1 MSKVTNILLVDDVE
15 YSRELLRSAVIASI
29 NDEKLPL
36 RPHFFHEATT
46 KKALEL
52 LNLKDIHLVYLD
64 INLVNENGL
73 ELLKSIKEFSA
84 DISVVMVSGEGSS
97 ANVMSAIENGA
108 DGFIVKPFNTGRIV
122 ETLHKYLKKG
132 HSK

>member
-1 MSKVTNILLVDDVE
+1 MNKTINILLVDDVE

-36 RPHFFHEATT
+36 SPQFFHVATGN
-46 KKALEL
+46 KLLES
-52 LNLKDIHLVYLD
+52 LKLRQINLVYLD
-64 INLVNENGL
+64 INLVEENGL

-84 DISVVMVSGEGSS
+84 DISVVMVSGEGST

-108 DGFIVKPFNTGRIV
+108 DGFIVKPFNTGRIA
-122 ETLHKYLKKG
+122 ETLHNYLERGLK
-132 HSK
+132 